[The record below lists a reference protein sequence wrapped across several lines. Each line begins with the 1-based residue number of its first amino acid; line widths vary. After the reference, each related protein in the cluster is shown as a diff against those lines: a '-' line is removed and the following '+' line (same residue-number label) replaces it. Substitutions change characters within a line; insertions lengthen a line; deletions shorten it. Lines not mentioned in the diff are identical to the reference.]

1 MMTLVSVNVSR
12 GRTVRWQGRDIETG
26 IFKEPVEG
34 PVRVGRTNLDGD
46 RQSDLRVHGGEYKAV
61 YAYSAEH
68 YEWWR
73 RELGRTL
80 PFGAF
85 GENLTIEGFPEEE
98 ACVGDRLRIGT
109 AVFEAVQP
117 RFPCFKLGIRFD
129 DDGIIQRFLESERW
143 GVYFRVV
150 EEGAVRA
157 GDAGQWVRRDPA
169 RFPVPSILRLALA
182 DDEDPAELER
192 ALAAAALPPD
202 WREKFSAALGRGGA
216 GA

>member
-1 MMTLVSVNVSR
+1 MRLVSVCVSR

-46 RQSDLRVHGGEYKAV
+46 RQSDLRVHGGEFKAV

-73 RELGRTL
+73 KELGRTL

-98 ACVGDRLRIGT
+98 ACVGDRVRIGT

-117 RFPCFKLGIRFD
+117 RFPCFKLGIRFSD
-129 DDGIIQRFLESERW
+129 DEMIERFLESERW

-150 EEGAVRA
+150 EEGVLSTGDQAV
-157 GDAGQWVRRDPA
+157 WVHRDPA
-169 RFPVPSILRLALA
+169 RFSVPSILRLALA
-182 DDEDPAELER
+182 ETKEPAELRR
-192 ALAAAALPPD
+192 ALSAVALPPD
-202 WREKFSAALGRGGA
+202 WRAKFSDALERSGGR
-216 GA
+216 